1 MPTREEL
8 CQLHSLSDEQV
19 KERLRAARLR
29 VKKHYSDR
37 EGQRFTEALQ
47 MLGQGQT
54 LQQVTDY
61 FTALDENNKDPLT
74 KLDEAAM
81 KAGVELGDRQA
92 DMIAA
97 VIPKATMLRLE
108 QKINSGEIENE
119 FKRLWNELGAVGKPV
134 EDLEAEVVEYW
145 NQKHLD
151 ESKSQMSLPE
161 FSTESSDSDS

>member
-8 CQLHSLSDEQV
+8 CQIHSLSDEQV

-54 LQQVTDY
+54 LQQVTEY

-92 DMIAA
+92 DIIAS

-134 EDLEAEVVEYW
+134 DLEAEVVEYW
-145 NQKHLD
+145 NRTHLSS
-151 ESKSQMSLPE
+151 SKSQMSLPE
-161 FSTESSDSDS
+161 SSTELSDSDS